1 MTTSRTSW
9 RVALAAYDDIIAAGQ
24 RTPPEELE
32 RAIDPALLPDWT
44 RFTAFLSLLEKA
56 WPRTDGGSDSQ
67 MEEPAH
73 LATDGGTRTDD
84 DSGTVAKPEPATT
97 VDGGHFGR
105 FQIMQTLGKGG
116 FGIVF
121 LAWDPALRRQVA
133 LKVPQPETLMTP
145 DARKRF
151 EREAQAAAGLDHP
164 NIVPIYESGCVG
176 TVSFISA
183 AYCPGPTLEQW
194 LVRQSQPVPV
204 RDAADLVATLARAV
218 EHAHDRGVLHRD
230 LKPSNI
236 LLQRRGADGPDH
248 DEDNVLAG
256 FEPRITDFSL
266 AKIADGLGPE
276 TKTGVPF
283 GSPPYMA
290 PEQAEG
296 KQRAIGP
303 PVDVYGLGTIL
314 YELLT
319 GTPPFGGESQLD
331 ILRQVIADD
340 PLPPGRRRNEV
351 PPELEA
357 ITLKCL
363 RKTPEGRYR
372 GPRELAEEPRAVLEW
387 RADPGPTAKS
397 PGAAG
402 PIDPPAPRR
411 HSCAGDHRTF
421 AGRALDRRVLVP
433 GPARRVNGDHEPPG
447 GRGTAPRPI
456 DRRARYAIE
465 VQHAARLIRE
475 NHDIRQAESILD
487 RWAMPSSF
495 VPDGDLRGF
504 EWGYLKRQAHR
515 ELMTLRHEAGEVYC
529 ARFSPNG
536 QWLLTAGQ
544 DGTARVWD
552 AQKGSVHHVLRHSGE
567 VNWADFAPDGRSV
580 ATAGDAGAISLW
592 DLATGLRVVQITHAH
607 RGEVELC
614 SVHAR
619 WTSAGLGGSRRR
631 ACALGCCH
639 RESAGAL
646 QWRRRR
652 HRVARP
658 FGARIDLDRR
668 RDGNCSRR
676 DPLVRSSPS
685 CALQS
690 SHAVKRSLRDDL
702 GRRSLCRRGP

>member
-1 MTTSRTSW
+1 MSGTARDHLEDQLAL
-9 RVALAAYDDIIAAGQ
+9 ALAAYDDIIAAGQ

-44 RFTAFLSLLEKA
+44 RLTAFLSLLEKA

-372 GPRELAEEPRAVLEW
+372 GPRELAEDLERFLNGEPTLARPLSPRERLGRLIRRHPAATVVLAIIALSLAVLSTEGYW
-387 RADPGPTAKS
+387 FQARLDESNEIMSRREAEERRRA
-397 PGAAG
+397 
-402 PIDPPAPRR
+402 
-411 HSCAGDHRTF
+411 
-421 AGRALDRRVLVP
+421 
-433 GPARRVNGDHEPPG
+433 
-447 GRGTAPRPI
+447 PI

-495 VPDGDLRGF
+495 VPDGDLPG
-504 EWGYLKRQAHR
+504 
-515 ELMTLRHEAGEVYC
+515 
-529 ARFSPNG
+529 SNG
-536 QWLLTAGQ
+536 DTSSGRPTA
-544 DGTARVWD
+544 
-552 AQKGSVHHVLRHSGE
+552 S
-567 VNWADFAPDGRSV
+567 
-580 ATAGDAGAISLW
+580 
-592 DLATGLRVVQITHAH
+592 
-607 RGEVELC
+607 
-614 SVHAR
+614 
-619 WTSAGLGGSRRR
+619 
-631 ACALGCCH
+631 
-639 RESAGAL
+639 
-646 QWRRRR
+646 
-652 HRVARP
+652 
-658 FGARIDLDRR
+658 
-668 RDGNCSRR
+668 
-676 DPLVRSSPS
+676 
-685 CALQS
+685 
-690 SHAVKRSLRDDL
+690 
-702 GRRSLCRRGP
+702 